1 MDKKGK
7 WTFKGFHPRLDK
19 LDPRI
24 KDKAIEIANGLLEA
38 EDISEATAIEKGIVR
53 AEQWFYDLE
62 A

>member
-1 MDKKGK
+1 MNKKEN
-7 WTFKGFHPRLDK
+7 WTFKGLHAQLAN

-24 KDKAIEIANGLLEA
+24 REKAIEIAHGLMEA
-38 EDISEATAIEKGIVR
+38 DDVSEATAIEKGIVR